1 MLADIAFILCA
12 ITSFVCFL
20 LLFRAYRHSRS
31 RFLFW
36 SSLCFLGFAANN
48 ALLYV
53 DVRILP
59 PPIDLSV
66 VRTLPALAGVCCLIY
81 GLIREMP

>member
-1 MLADIAFILCA
+1 MLASIAFILCA

-20 LLFRAYRHSRS
+20 LLYRAYRQSKS

-36 SSLCFLGFAANN
+36 SSLCFLGLAANN

-53 DVRILP
+53 DVRMLP
-59 PPIDLSV
+59 DVDLSV
-66 VRTLPALAGVCCLIY
+66 IRTLPALAGICCLLY
-81 GLIREMP
+81 GLIREMA